1 MLLFVDSEYYKR
13 YMVRQILERI
23 AAPVRGL
30 VMRPVRSLHQAAY
43 LLAALTLASQAL
55 ALLRDRTF
63 AHTFGAGPELDLY
76 YAAFRV
82 PDLVFAL
89 VSSLVSAYVLI
100 PRITGMDRD
109 MTRRILSESATF
121 LFAIGGI
128 FCVAL
133 GFFMPEFLAFLYPS
147 FVSSPHY
154 AEFVLLARML
164 LLQPILL
171 GLSGVLGSVT
181 QVHRRFLLFAIS
193 PVLYN
198 LGIILGAVVLYPVWG
213 LPGIGAGV
221 ILGSVAYFAVNIPVV
236 VSAGVLPRFRLPSM
250 SLMSSIVRDSIP
262 RSLALGVG
270 SVTALVLTAMA
281 ARIGTGSVSVFTFAS
296 NLETVPLALIG
307 SSYAVA
313 AFPALSEASVLE
325 KREEFTR
332 ILSASA
338 RHIILWSIVSLG
350 LIAVLRA
357 HLVRVVLGTGAF
369 DWNATRLTAALLAL
383 LAVGLVAQGIVLLFS
398 RALYAAR
405 QSWRPLMYQILGG
418 VLTVL
423 LAMTFLAMP
432 DDGLRASLSS
442 LLKVADIPGTEIL
455 LLALAVTLGQVFL
468 ALLSLLALR
477 SVAPGLGRMLTRSL
491 ADGLLAAVVGGV
503 AAYAVLAFEGGIA
516 PLTTLAAVFTQGL
529 IAGIVG
535 LAAAACAL
543 FLVENEEF
551 RIVTN
556 ALLRLVRSSD
566 EQSTALPPSAEEP
579 TQP

>member
-1 MLLFVDSEYYKR
+1 
-13 YMVRQILERI
+13 
-23 AAPVRGL
+23 
-30 VMRPVRSLHQAAY
+30 MRPIRSLHQAAY

-63 AHTFGAGPELDLY
+63 AHTFGAGQELDLY

-100 PRITGMDRD
+100 PRITGMDRES
-109 MTRRILSESATF
+109 TRRLLSESATF
-121 LFAIGGI
+121 LFVIGGL
-128 FCVAL
+128 FCAVLAY
-133 GFFMPEFLAFLYPS
+133 FMPQFLAYLYPD
-147 FVSSPHY
+147 FASSPLH

-164 LLQPILL
+164 LVQPILL

-181 QVHRRFLLFAIS
+181 QVHRRFMLFAIS

-198 LGIILGAVVLYPVWG
+198 LGIILGAAILYPVWG
-213 LPGIGAGV
+213 LPGIGFGV
-221 ILGSVAYFAVNIPVV
+221 ILGAIAYLAVNIPVV
-236 VSAGVLPRFRLPSM
+236 VGAGVLPSFRIPSVN
-250 SLMSSIVRDSIP
+250 LMVSVMRDSIP

-270 SVTALVLTAMA
+270 SITALILTAMA
-281 ARIGTGSVSVFTFAS
+281 SRIGSGSVSVFTFAS

-313 AFPALSEASVLE
+313 AFPALSEASALE
-325 KREEFTR
+325 RREEFTR

-357 HLVRVVLGTGAF
+357 HIVRVILGTGAF
-369 DWNATRLTAALLAL
+369 DWNATRLTAALLAI
-383 LAVGLVAQGIVLLFS
+383 LAVGLAAQGIVLLFS

-405 QSWRPLMYQILGG
+405 QSWRPLAYQLMGG

-432 DDGLRASLSS
+432 SDGLPMTVSS
-442 LLKVADIPGTEIL
+442 FLKVADIPGTQIL

-477 SVAPGLGRMLTRSL
+477 NIAPGLFRMLSRSL
-491 ADGLLAAVVGGV
+491 LDGIVAAFAGGA
-503 AAYAVLAFEGGIA
+503 AAYAVLVFEGGIA

-535 LAAAACAL
+535 LATSAFAL
-543 FLVENEEF
+543 FFVENEEF
-551 RIVTN
+551 RIVVN
-556 ALLRLVRSSD
+556 ALLRLVKSPD
-566 EQSTALPPSAEEP
+566 EQSAALPPSAEEP
-579 TQP
+579 TRP